1 VTACESVLRI
11 EVYFEPRK
19 KFATQITL
27 GSGICLVSHMPQC
40 VKQLDMQTPIG
51 LYNGTRPPMSIHH
64 AHTTIASL
72 PFLPSVSHGRF
83 TLSRR
88 RSMSLRSPDESQA
101 ASKLC
106 AGPSMLLAPNKLYPT
121 THLGLPSAS
130 LANAWLL
137 FFFPILLRVQG
148 SLTCNQRQH
157 LPDQNLLDDSLLD
170 DHVQI
175 MGIGVS
181 AVSK

>member
-40 VKQLDMQTPIG
+40 VKQLDIQTPIG

-64 AHTTIASL
+64 AHTTIASF
-72 PFLPSVSHGRF
+72 PFLPSVSHCRF

-106 AGPSMLLAPNKLYPT
+106 AGASMLLAPNKLYP
-121 THLGLPSAS
+121 LGFALRFSGKR
-130 LANAWLL
+130 LAAFL
-137 FFFPILLRVQG
+137 FAYLITRPRV
-148 SLTCNQRQH
+148 LTCNQKQH
-157 LPDQNLLDDSLLD
+157 LPETKTKICWTIHYWMITCKS
-170 DHVQI
+170 
-175 MGIGVS
+175 
-181 AVSK
+181 

>member
-1 VTACESVLRI
+1 
-11 EVYFEPRK
+11 
-19 KFATQITL
+19 
-27 GSGICLVSHMPQC
+27 
-40 VKQLDMQTPIG
+40 
-51 LYNGTRPPMSIHH
+51 
-64 AHTTIASL
+64 
-72 PFLPSVSHGRF
+72 
-83 TLSRR
+83 
-88 RSMSLRSPDESQA
+88 MSLRSPDESQA

-121 THLGLPSAS
+121 THSGLPSAS